1 MRKQSNKANKKAD
14 NFGKGNVTPTQVAF
28 LVDRYLSDNN
38 FSETRSLFRTEASS
52 LLSKSSVQE
61 VSQTLDLANLR
72 IRAFIFLFGY

>member
-1 MRKQSNKANKKAD
+1 MGKQSNRAYKKAE

-52 LLSKSSVQE
+52 LLSKSSSQE
-61 VSQTLDLANLR
+61 VSEIPQHVRLIWSFA
-72 IRAFIFLFGY
+72 ILFGD